1 MRTRRENPNRPGRG
15 VGSGPPMA
23 EGLATLGR
31 YRLIRKLAQGG
42 MAEVFL
48 AVQRGAAGFE
58 RPAVVKRML
67 PDLAKH
73 AEYRELFVQEARL
86 MATLSHPNVVGVL
99 DFGEE
104 AGTYFLALELVD
116 GVDLG
121 RAIKGAER
129 LSPALAAHIGAGVL
143 RALHHVHTRTDA
155 RGEPLNIV
163 HRDATPHNVL
173 LGRSGEVKLGDFG
186 IAKLPRGPSRTAPG
200 RTRGKLRYM
209 SPEQAAGKPLDA
221 RADLFAVGVLL
232 HECVVGRSP
241 FGAASE
247 AQLLKLV
254 KDGTVGPMEEV
265 AKVAGERFAK
275 VVGRALA
282 RLPGDRF
289 STADEME
296 RALAAAAPP
305 AGPREVAALVASVAG
320 RSAPEAGPAE
330 HTATTTE
337 KVGQSPLSAA
347 LLGTGEDE

>member
-1 MRTRRENPNRPGRG
+1 
-15 VGSGPPMA
+15 MA
-23 EGLATLGR
+23 EELATLGP
-31 YRLIRKLAQGG
+31 YRLVRKLAQGG

-67 PDLAKH
+67 PELALH
-73 AEYRELFVQEARL
+73 AEYRELFVQEAKL
-86 MATLSHPNVVGVL
+86 MAALSHPNVVGVL

-104 AGTYFLALELVD
+104 GGAYFLALEYVD

-121 RAIKGAER
+121 RAIKEMGR
-129 LSPALAAHIGAGVL
+129 LSAPLAAHVGSAEL
-143 RALHHVHTRTDA
+143 QALHHVHTRTDA

-173 LGRSGEVKLGDFG
+173 LGRGGEVKLGDFG

-200 RTRGKLRYM
+200 KTRGKLRYM

-232 HECVVGRSP
+232 HECVVGRGP
-241 FGAASE
+241 FGAASD

-254 KDGTVGPMEEV
+254 RDGSIGPLEEV
-265 AKVAGERFAK
+265 AAAAGEPFAR

-282 RLPGDRF
+282 RRPEDRF
-289 STADEME
+289 GTADEME
-296 RALAAAAPP
+296 RALVSAVAPS
-305 AGPREVAALVASVAG
+305 GPRQVAALVAAVAG
-320 RSAPEAGPAE
+320 TARDSGPAE

-337 KVGQSPLSAA
+337 KVAHSPLSAA
-347 LLGTGEDE
+347 LLGTSEDE